1 MRGWLAGCPIVL
13 MTPAKAVESTKLA
26 KMMPAGNGVLRVAIC
41 AGTTG
46 ACRRA
51 SRASELAEVLKEA
64 FDDFSKESSEP
75 SEGSDLNMYMKLYKV
90 LLFYGFLELS
100 SI

>member
-1 MRGWLAGCPIVL
+1 L
-13 MTPAKAVESTKLA
+13 ESIKPTGKGAL
-26 KMMPAGNGVLRVAIC
+26 KVAIW

-51 SRASELAEVLKEA
+51 SIASELAEGLKEA
-64 FDDFSKESSEP
+64 FDDFNKESSEP

-90 LLFYGFLELS
+90 LPFYGFLGLS
-100 SI
+100 SIQLPLNLVNFAKNAKSHYL